1 MCIERLSYAH
11 GSSAWLP
18 VADVKAR
25 RRGEAAPGG
34 ALQPARC
41 GATASGRPPSGARAA
56 DGAAGHQ
63 AARAAGRHSGAS
75 PGAAPG
81 AAARWG
87 RAAVAAPPPAAA
99 PARVRG
105 RGLGAT
111 PARPTAPKRMLALT
125 ASRQAPHPCA
135 LSAPRAMATPC
146 RALQP
151 QTALTRRPGGSKLQA
166 RSADHPF
173 NRRRGDS
180 PMPSSAG
187 GALAERT
194 RLSQGRPLGRRALLP
209 ARGAGQQCGQQAR
222 VGRRGRGYAHVAARA
237 PQSVGACASV
247 WDQVYTK
254 RQVNSSARAAQG
266 GQLACKPPR
275 RMTGP

>member
-1 MCIERLSYAH
+1 M
-11 GSSAWLP
+11 
-18 VADVKAR
+18 AR
-25 RRGEAAPGG
+25 
-34 ALQPARC
+34 QPLEGRC
-41 GATASGRPPSGARAA
+41 KPRAA
-56 DGAAGHQ
+56 VRTHPC
-63 AARAAGRHSGAS
+63 GRR
-75 PGAAPG
+75 
-81 AAARWG
+81 AARWRPTARLGTRPRAPRGGTAGPHQVRRQARQRVG